1 MRTISMISKKVI
13 LLCLIVIAFS
23 SCHRRND
30 KISKQLTGLYSNTI
44 VIPFSDMDTL
54 IVDTTYLS
62 NSINYQ
68 LLVYIDSSECTPCF
82 ASHHQ
87 EWEYVLMES
96 RKYEPNLTLTI
107 IIDSKN
113 VSEDIK
119 EKFLRSEFP
128 KSIFIDKKGTFRKI
142 NPAFPESTIM
152 HVLLLDKNNK
162 VKLVGNPLKNKKIE
176 ELLYSKLG
184 KT

>member
-1 MRTISMISKKVI
+1 MINRIVI
-13 LLCLIVIAFS
+13 LLCLVIIGFS
-23 SCHRRND
+23 SCNSRKDRIN
-30 KISKQLTGLYSNTI
+30 KQLIELYSNTI

-68 LLVYIDSSECTPCF
+68 LLVYIDSSECTLCF

-87 EWEYVLMES
+87 EWEFVLMES

-107 IIDSKN
+107 IIDSKS
-113 VSEDIK
+113 VSEEIK
-119 EKFLRSEFP
+119 EKFLRSDFP
-128 KSIFIDKKGTFRKI
+128 KSVFIDKKGTFRKK
-142 NPAFPESTIM
+142 NPVFPESAIM

-162 VKLVGNPLKNKKIE
+162 VILVGNPLNNKKIE
-176 ELLYSKLG
+176 ELLYSKLR
-184 KT
+184 KP

>member
-1 MRTISMISKKVI
+1 MIKKIVI
-13 LLCLIVIAFS
+13 LLCLIVIAFL
-23 SCHRRND
+23 SCNRHTDRIN
-30 KISKQLTGLYSNTI
+30 KQLNELYSNTI

-54 IVDTTYLS
+54 IVDTTNLS

-68 LLVYIDSSECTPCF
+68 FLVYIDSSECTPCF

-87 EWEYVLMES
+87 EWEFVLMES

-107 IIDSKN
+107 IIDSKS

-119 EKFLRSEFP
+119 EKFLRSDFP
-128 KSIFIDKKGTFRKI
+128 KSIFIDKKGTFRKM
-142 NPAFPESTIM
+142 NPVFPESSIM

-162 VKLVGNPLKNKKIE
+162 VKLVGDPLNNKKIE
-176 ELLYSKLG
+176 ELLYSKLR